1 MLFPYKPIERYSF
14 MASSTTSAI
23 NPSPLRSLC
32 SVALTL
38 AIAIFA
44 GFALISLSYCIPTN
58 TMVDSATR
66 SAEKLNE
73 EGLYP
78 TPIPGFDL
86 QLDNWTDSLMINQAS
101 FSYEHITDSPII
113 ASMENYRYFNEEANG
128 PLELD
133 NLVAY

>member
-1 MLFPYKPIERYSF
+1 
-14 MASSTTSAI
+14 
-23 NPSPLRSLC
+23 
-32 SVALTL
+32 
-38 AIAIFA
+38 
-44 GFALISLSYCIPTN
+44 
-58 TMVDSATR
+58 MVDSATR

-101 FSYEHITDSPII
+101 FSYEHITDSLII
-113 ASMENYRYFNEEANG
+113 ASMENYRHFNEEANG